1 MGSHNRERKIS
12 MHRIAQFEKVS
23 YEQFKK
29 DWLDTFG
36 YKYNEMD
43 DDYVDKMIR
52 EIYDSI
58 KLPRRA
64 TAGSAG
70 YDFFSPSKIP
80 ITDGVAVKIPT
91 GIRCRMANGWVL
103 QAYPRSG
110 HGFKTGIHLA
120 NTVGII
126 DEDYFGSSNE
136 GHIFIKLVND
146 GFAAKHMVIETGDA
160 FCQGIFVPYG
170 ITMDDDVA
178 EIRDGGFGSTG
189 R

>member
-1 MGSHNRERKIS
+1 MY
-12 MHRIAQFEKVS
+12 RIAKFEKVS

-36 YKYNEMD
+36 YKYND
-43 DDYVDKMIR
+43 DDEEYTDSVIR
-52 EIYDSI
+52 KIYDSI

-64 TAGSAG
+64 TSGSAG
-70 YDFFSPSKIP
+70 YDFFSPSRIP
-80 ITDGVAVKIPT
+80 VSDGTAVKIPT
-91 GIRCRMANGWVL
+91 GIRCIMTNGWVL

-126 DEDYFGSSNE
+126 DEDYAGSSNE

-146 GFAAKHMVIETGDA
+146 GFAAKHMVIEAGDA
-160 FCQGIFVPYG
+160 FCQCIFVPYG
-170 ITMDDDVA
+170 ITMDDNVSDV
-178 EIRDGGFGSTG
+178 RHGGFGSTG